1 MFAGKLTGFLLPF
14 LFGWEAWAQE
24 PAAPP
29 APPVATPAGS
39 AETLSSSASVG
50 GTAPDTAEASATAG
64 GASREVGP
72 GFEGGLRLGL
82 GLPLG
87 KAGQGSDGVE
97 RNLSDLTE
105 WRAPF
110 WVDVAYRVSQG
121 ASYGVYAQFGVG
133 KTGDGCQGKCDW
145 SDIRLG
151 AQGQWRLNPD
161 GSVDPWLG
169 LGLGYEWLS
178 YQTLTLLDVGIVDEE
193 TGNQT
198 LIANRTTELIGGP
211 ELMLQA
217 GLEFR
222 VEDSLVIGPFVTASL
237 GQYLGDSYK
246 CDAPVDL
253 AEGLASCPG
262 GSGVE
267 GSGFH
272 SWIGLGLAGRY
283 SP

>member
-14 LFGWEAWAQE
+14 LFGLEAWAQE
-24 PAAPP
+24 PAFPPPPEAP
-29 APPVATPAGS
+29 AATPVA
-39 AETLSSSASVG
+39 
-50 GTAPDTAEASATAG
+50 AEADAAAEPPTEQTPPEF
-64 GASREVGP
+64 RP

-82 GLPLG
+82 GLPVG
-87 KAGQGSDGVE
+87 KAGQGADGVE
-97 RNLSDLTE
+97 RDLSDLTE

-110 WVDVAYRVSQG
+110 WVDIAYRVSKVS
-121 ASYGVYAQFGVG
+121 SYGVYAQFGVG
-133 KTGDGCQGKCDW
+133 KTGDGCQGNCDW
-145 SDIRLG
+145 SDIRVG

-178 YQTLTLLDVGIVDEE
+178 YQTLTLIDVGIIDEE

-211 ELMLQA
+211 ELMLQG

-246 CDAPVDL
+246 CDAPIDL
-253 AEGLASCPG
+253 TESLAPCPG
-262 GSGVE
+262 GSAVE

>member
-14 LFGWEAWAQE
+14 LFGLEAWAQQ
-24 PAAPP
+24 PAFSP
-29 APPVATPAGS
+29 PPVAAEAGS
-39 AETLSSSASVG
+39 APTMSAGEPSAEAAG
-50 GTAPDTAEASATAG
+50 GVAPDTAEPPAEASG
-64 GASREVGP
+64 VSRLDTP

-82 GLPLG
+82 GLPFG
-87 KAGQGSDGVE
+87 KAGQGADGLE
-97 RNLSDLTE
+97 RDLSDLTE

-110 WVDVAYRVSQG
+110 WVDIAYRVSKV
-121 ASYGVYAQFGVG
+121 ASYGAYVQFGVG
-133 KTGDGCQGKCDW
+133 KTGDGCGGKCDW

-151 AQGQWRLNPD
+151 AQGQWRLNPE
-161 GSVDPWLG
+161 GSVDPWIG

-178 YQTLTLLDVGIVDEE
+178 YKTLSLVDVGQDEE
-193 TGNQT
+193 TGGRE

-222 VEDSLVIGPFVTASL
+222 VEDSLVLGPFLTASL
-237 GQYLGDSYK
+237 GQYLGDSFK
-246 CDAPVDL
+246 CDATSALTESP
-253 AEGLASCPG
+253 CPG
-262 GSGVE
+262 GSQIE

-272 SWIGLGLAGRY
+272 SWVGLGLAGRY